1 MSRKKR
7 LQKKAEKG
15 KKSEQKRQAYESKIA
30 SKVKKKKKKVKKAV
44 PEGKVFIKS
53 NFNNTIV
60 TITDL
65 QGDVISWGSSGSAGF
80 KGSKKSTPYASS
92 LATKIAA
99 TKAVAEVG
107 MSQVSVYIT
116 GVGVGRDA
124 AVRSLDAAGL
134 FVTTI
139 KDVTPLPHNGPRA
152 RKPRRI

>member
-30 SKVKKKKKKVKKAV
+30 GKVKKKKKKVKLVV
-44 PEGKVFIKS
+44 PEGKVYIKS

-65 QGDVISWGSSGSAGF
+65 KGAVISWGSSGSAGF
-80 KGSKKSTPYASS
+80 KGSKKSTPYASA
-92 LATKIAA
+92 LATKLAA
-99 TKAVAEVG
+99 TKAVEAG
-107 MSQVSVYIT
+107 MSQVEVYIT

-124 AVRSLDAAGL
+124 AVRALDVAGL

>member
-7 LQKKAEKG
+7 LQKKAEKS
-15 KKSEQKRQAYESKIA
+15 KKAEQKRQAYETKITSKI
-30 SKVKKKKKKVKKAV
+30 KKKKKKIKRVV
-44 PEGKVFIKS
+44 PEGKIYIKS

-65 QGDVISWGSSGSAGF
+65 KGEVISWGSSGTAGF
-80 KGSKKSTPYASS
+80 KGSKKSTPYASAM
-92 LATKIAA
+92 ATKSAA
-99 TKAVAEVG
+99 AKAVELGMNKAEVF
-107 MSQVSVYIT
+107 IT

-134 FVTTI
+134 FITSI

-152 RKPRRI
+152 RKPRRV